1 MLHIVIFQAIIAP
14 IIVESMM
21 NMAIQSAQIR
31 ETGQVIP
38 KRTPPN
44 TPNIVATANI
54 FFTLSSSCI
63 DKYNLG

>member
-44 TPNIVATANI
+44 TPNIVATAIFSSRYPPHALINI
-54 FFTLSSSCI
+54 I
-63 DKYNLG
+63 